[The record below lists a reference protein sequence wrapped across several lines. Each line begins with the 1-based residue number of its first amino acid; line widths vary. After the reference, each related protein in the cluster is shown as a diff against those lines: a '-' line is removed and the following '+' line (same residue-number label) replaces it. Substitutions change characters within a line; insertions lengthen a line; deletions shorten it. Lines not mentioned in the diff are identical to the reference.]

1 MQPAS
6 LEPRRE
12 LTDQPYK
19 SEAINPP
26 RSLSTTGLPDDP
38 AGWSPQS
45 VASAGACHTSDGPQT
60 ETPQRPCQSRNRST
74 PREQKNTLHTWLRPS
89 PHTPDG
95 SPESTRANAHDQDG
109 FLLSSAAGVKTFI
122 QEHQDFIDR
131 PRQAPRDFGVEW
143 SYHGLYTWNLRRRL
157 ERQDYL
163 VTEDVLC
170 GIRLVIELSGRQD
183 VITLVRTIQLG
194 EHHAIQ
200 LSPAEIEDM
209 RRHDNTIIPIF
220 HPGVDN
226 TIGHWS
232 LAIYQR
238 ARSSFLVFDSLHPDD
253 SCRSALREVHD
264 AMVDHQ
270 GSAPA
275 SIYDVPTTRQV
286 YGWTCGL
293 IVIECARCFLAIG
306 DLVMGRGEDETLP
319 FEQLDWTQQEPY
331 LSGIH
336 DPDLREV
343 SAISYWIE
351 AISQYLGVPSP
362 SNAAAGGQ
370 ADVAPQR
377 GRPETT
383 ADGTADGTVEPA
395 DPAVLLFQEWNGAIG
410 CTSQQHE
417 DDHHAQMEKATEER
431 GAPLTCS
438 SLLDV
443 AKRLEGRTPPD
454 GDTSETHLPSV
465 LDPAQDLLRPG
476 PRAICSENGPTRYSS
491 ACKVAMEGLTA
502 DESSP
507 PYLCMHSHHHQS
519 QGPERSSISS
529 SYDIDSLCSFP
540 TSLGV
545 ARLGFQWYTQPHV
558 TLNHVDNVHLS
569 MEIPSPGGPDGDAA
583 ITQPLHNIPNYC
595 LGRVI
600 GLADTYIWVFFPALF
615 RSQLSD
621 PYTQTCIPRERF
633 MHWYE
638 EVTLPAMQAVIDD
651 NNILQYIPKTH
662 AIASSDSSAP
672 REALAA
678 KAVVEEEEADIE
690 EELGGFMG
698 TKRREALGNP
708 SGQHRKHFYVT
719 LQSRYL
725 AALWEEVQAR
735 AAPFPEYAGLRL
747 YMAAKNTKL
756 TWMRPTLEST
766 LEEWHYHWDSAV
778 DETYV
783 DPQATYIDIG
793 RQLTPAEMGPRGR
806 VLLWRRCCLDRLW
819 RRRLQWSQLQ
829 NRLNGREEGADR
841 GESGKRRSPP
851 IRRTT
856 YPFVTLRDA
865 RDMTITPGPGSWELQ
880 KGLVYSQF
888 YNLVKVPFDAAKQY
902 PFQNRH
908 TESMALDPSYLLDQR
923 NSTRGAHAHQS
934 RVQCAYRLSKLRI
947 HRNLPVVDQDETDQD
962 ETDDDA
968 VRSALELAQHQFTYG
983 IRAEDRVS
991 LALLRRI
998 TDLFS
1003 SAPAPA
1009 QPREASED
1017 DTGDY
1022 PFFAIPSQT
1031 MARFLR
1037 ASINRYCFLFEYIK
1051 AQTGLKYSLPETI
1064 VMATALRG
1072 LRFSYDS
1079 SLITKE
1085 PVLWGDR
1092 WTSTQR
1098 TRPREGE
1105 PQAAEVQREGLG
1117 LGKTSKVHGFGW
1129 WLPGKFDWNT
1139 WRFASEVGDRLAV
1152 GNDLLRQ
1159 DYKRQW
1165 RVLKDIRDVHVRM
1178 WQAQS
1183 WAGRYQVHENVVAR
1197 RLWLEYLH
1205 STAIELFQRDVWRAA
1220 LKSTKWK
1227 TGSDV
1232 TDEAMIRHPE
1242 SSPPAFCYDGLS
1254 DLFHDRQRDIDHT
1267 RPHLVTGNKLRS
1279 TNVID
1284 LFDDLFSPSSA
1295 DTSMKRR
1302 RGWSSLP
1309 FRIATRRSIELVEM
1323 TLGSTKATQ
1332 WYAQLRRIVLLTHWI
1347 LPWPSDTELLTTTK
1361 ESRAANLKRR
1371 LTWASVIHV
1380 GPSAESA
1387 GFSEPSVPTRKVDD
1401 TDRRIS
1407 TQDDLS
1413 QALSE
1418 VCRYRFGD
1426 RGWTDSAD
1434 NISCR
1439 YHWSTRDLV
1448 RSTRDRISLDAL
1460 QLGRAVEPF
1469 KKGWIFPVAEAGRP
1483 PQLRMVGR
1491 IRDRTLDELDRLFCE
1506 LLQAS
1511 SNDPPDQSLTPD
1523 SRQGDMSE
1531 TSQMVSGSLVAAY
1544 RAKGYRHFPWLR
1556 VGMRTVEE
1564 RESLRKHF
1572 KRGDE
1577 LDRADE
1583 WD

>member
-1 MQPAS
+1 MNADLTQTIHDWRNQWNAAVDQTFLDPCVTYIDIGRQYTPRIGSAAEANVLLWRRCCLKRLWRQRQCWSRRYNATHSAEQRPPEDPEPLRPGSAPLRLAEYPKLTMRDTVDMTIKPTDGSREILEGLVYSQFYNLIKVPFDVAKQYPFQNRQLEKMALDPSYLDDCEGSTRGNHANQAS
-6 LEPRRE
+6 LKLAYRLSKLRVRASLVPDGRDGISAPFTYGVRAEDRVSLALLERIVLHLDPSQTTTQGGCE
-12 LTDQPYK
+12 QPPSDRGAPFFAVQSRTMARFLHGTINKYCFLFEYIK
-19 SEAINPP
+19 SQTADRYSLPETIVMILAL
-26 RSLSTTGLPDDP
+26 RSLRLNMSGIIAKESVLWRDRWKSTRQIATRD
-38 AGWSPQS
+38 A
-45 VASAGACHTSDGPQT
+45 
-60 ETPQRPCQSRNRST
+60 QRPYLEIE
-74 PREQKNTLHTWLRPS
+74 REGL
-89 PHTPDG
+89 
-95 SPESTRANAHDQDG
+95 
-109 FLLSSAAGVKTFI
+109 
-122 QEHQDFIDR
+122 
-131 PRQAPRDFGVEW
+131 
-143 SYHGLYTWNLRRRL
+143 GLYKTSKDYGLGWWLPGKFDWDNWRFKNDVGERL
-157 ERQDYL
+157 MVGNNILLGEYGRQWKIIRDIRDVHTRMWQAQQWAHHYSVRQLPKNRCAWLEYL
-163 VTEDVLC
+163 YST
-170 GIRLVIELSGRQD
+170 VIELFQCDVWLAARKSLHWKSGSDLTDEAAAQFPASQPPPYCYDILQRFFHERRRNISHTRPHFLTGNKIRFPHVWDLVCELLGFDLRDGHLEQRKGLRSIPYRIAVRRSIEMISDVLGHAEACGWFLKLGHLLLLTHWILPWPSNTELISTTKESQNKNLKRRLTWVSLIHVPSEHRQ
-183 VITLVRTIQLG
+183 L
-194 EHHAIQ
+194 
-200 LSPAEIEDM
+200 
-209 RRHDNTIIPIF
+209 RRHR
-220 HPGVDN
+220 HPAVLKCPMED
-226 TIGHWS
+226 
-232 LAIYQR
+232 
-238 ARSSFLVFDSLHPDD
+238 
-253 SCRSALREVHD
+253 E
-264 AMVDHQ
+264 DHC
-270 GSAPA
+270 
-275 SIYDVPTTRQV
+275 ITTRGSLQD
-286 YGWTCGL
+286 
-293 IVIECARCFLAIG
+293 AF
-306 DLVMGRGEDETLP
+306 
-319 FEQLDWTQQEPY
+319 
-331 LSGIH
+331 
-336 DPDLREV
+336 
-343 SAISYWIE
+343 
-351 AISQYLGVPSP
+351 
-362 SNAAAGGQ
+362 NAAAAERFGSSGWTPDCDPSDPRFHWTPESLLQ
-370 ADVAPQR
+370 CTGRTIFINSFKIGRAVKPGSRSGFIYPLVERGHPPVLRLVNRIR
-377 GRPETT
+377 GRTLEELDQLFGDLIISVQSEPESQGDTMNT
-383 ADGTADGTVEPA
+383 GSPLPA
-395 DPAVLLFQEWNGAIG
+395 STSVVDPGAVLE
-410 CTSQQHE
+410 
-417 DDHHAQMEKATEER
+417 
-431 GAPLTCS
+431 
-438 SLLDV
+438 
-443 AKRLEGRTPPD
+443 
-454 GDTSETHLPSV
+454 
-465 LDPAQDLLRPG
+465 
-476 PRAICSENGPTRYSS
+476 
-491 ACKVAMEGLTA
+491 
-502 DESSP
+502 
-507 PYLCMHSHHHQS
+507 
-519 QGPERSSISS
+519 
-529 SYDIDSLCSFP
+529 
-540 TSLGV
+540 
-545 ARLGFQWYTQPHV
+545 
-558 TLNHVDNVHLS
+558 
-569 MEIPSPGGPDGDAA
+569 
-583 ITQPLHNIPNYC
+583 
-595 LGRVI
+595 
-600 GLADTYIWVFFPALF
+600 
-615 RSQLSD
+615 
-621 PYTQTCIPRERF
+621 
-633 MHWYE
+633 
-638 EVTLPAMQAVIDD
+638 
-651 NNILQYIPKTH
+651 
-662 AIASSDSSAP
+662 
-672 REALAA
+672 
-678 KAVVEEEEADIE
+678 
-690 EELGGFMG
+690 
-698 TKRREALGNP
+698 
-708 SGQHRKHFYVT
+708 
-719 LQSRYL
+719 SRYL
-725 AALWEEVQAR
+725 AALWEDVQAR

-766 LEEWHYHWDSAV
+766 LEEWHCHWDSAV

-947 HRNLPVVDQDETDQD
+947 HRNLPAVDQD

-968 VRSALELAQHQFTYG
+968 VRSALELTQHQFTYG

-1017 DTGDY
+1017 DTEDY
-1022 PFFAIPSQT
+1022 PFFAVPSQT

-1105 PQAAEVQREGLG
+1105 PQVVEVQREGLG

-1205 STAIELFQRDVWRAA
+1205 STVIELFQRDVWRAA

-1232 TDEAMIRHPE
+1232 TDEAMIKHPE

-1323 TLGSTKATQ
+1323 TLGSIKATQ

-1380 GPSAESA
+1380 GPSAEST

-1426 RGWTDSAD
+1426 RGWTNSGD
-1434 NISCR
+1434 NTSCR
-1439 YHWSTRDLV
+1439 YHWSTRDLA

-1491 IRDRTLDELDRLFCE
+1491 IRDKTLDELDRLFFRWFQE
-1506 LLQAS
+1506 HIMPKDIAI
-1511 SNDPPDQSLTPD
+1511 
-1523 SRQGDMSE
+1523 SRG
-1531 TSQMVSGSLVAAY
+1531 
-1544 RAKGYRHFPWLR
+1544 
-1556 VGMRTVEE
+1556 
-1564 RESLRKHF
+1564 
-1572 KRGDE
+1572 
-1577 LDRADE
+1577 
-1583 WD
+1583 